1 MLSAVGCGD
10 DSGSDAGGTFTP
22 KHAGVLTVITSLPAP
37 GFWDGPDVDHLTGGF
52 EWGIANDLA
61 KRFGLE
67 VKFVNVPFE
76 QLAAGDFDDADIAL
90 AQISTTD
97 ARRDLMDFS
106 SPYYPSNA
114 GALATKDVE
123 LKDLAA
129 AKDLKWV
136 VEESTTEQSLLD
148 DVIKPDDAPLV
159 TQTRDETLA
168 ALADGRADAALLDL
182 PTALATAHEH
192 PELTVPAQFMTQ
204 RADGGRAAQGVRQ
217 HRGGEQRDPC
227 ARHRRHPRRPVRQVP
242 PAGAG
247 GGPRPRAR
255 DRHAY
260 GGLMDLL
267 SFHTPDRAILSFF
280 AVLVVIAV
288 GPWLAERLRLPGLLG
303 LLFGGLL
310 IGPYVLG
317 IVQESDTFI
326 KSLGEIGLLYLMYLA
341 GLDLDLEILRRYKRI
356 AITFAI
362 ITFVWPMALGFMT
375 GELLGYK
382 TAAAILLGS
391 IWASH
396 TLLTYPTFRR
406 YGLANQRAV
415 AVTVGA
421 TVITDTLALVVL
433 ALVSGYTTGD
443 ASGVELFIQIM
454 LGLLILAAFC
464 FLALPRIVRW
474 LMPSLGQP
482 PTVRYII
489 ALAALFSAV
498 VVCEMFGIDGI
509 VGAFFAGLALNPLI
523 PKSGPLFEHIEFFGS
538 ALFIPMF
545 LVSVGLIIEPSVMVD
560 PKTLGTAAV
569 FALSCIGGKLIA
581 AMLCKPVFKYSWIEV
596 GAVFALSVNQAA
608 ATLAATFVGYEIGL
622 FGTTVVNAVL
632 IVIVISVIL
641 GSVSAARYAPRLPV
655 PPIDTSRLG
664 RRVMVVVGDG
674 QRDDAGSRSPRQ
686 MSARGWRRPT
696 AAISCRCW
704 CSSRGKA
711 RSTTRGSRRSTS
723 RSPAVGSTPK
733 SSSVSTGRASMR
745 SRARQWDKARRFA
758 VVPAEPPGLDTAV
771 FGAQEDRLVAQ
782 MPIPMVLAM
791 LKRTP
796 TRFVLALSERDQ
808 RRASRNVQVVF
819 EVAARLAKAGHP
831 VSVYSASPLSPEQLS
846 HLGGAEAVYG
856 DDDRAAFLE
865 ANIDE
870 HTAVIV
876 PAPGGTSVFGHD
888 IPSLAELG
896 AGLLIAVGS
905 EDDEADTVT
914 IGHNLAAGGQR
925 ELRARAELSA
935 SGARRSACARL
946 GRSAACRA
954 RLPRGELRSDRRGA
968 ADRASRTTGAPSCP
982 TDPCRSP
989 CCRDGRCGPSR

>member
-1 MLSAVGCGD
+1 
-10 DSGSDAGGTFTP
+10 
-22 KHAGVLTVITSLPAP
+22 
-37 GFWDGPDVDHLTGGF
+37 
-52 EWGIANDLA
+52 
-61 KRFGLE
+61 
-67 VKFVNVPFE
+67 
-76 QLAAGDFDDADIAL
+76 
-90 AQISTTD
+90 
-97 ARRDLMDFS
+97 
-106 SPYYPSNA
+106 
-114 GALATKDVE
+114 
-123 LKDLAA
+123 
-129 AKDLKWV
+129 
-136 VEESTTEQSLLD
+136 
-148 DVIKPDDAPLV
+148 
-159 TQTRDETLA
+159 
-168 ALADGRADAALLDL
+168 
-182 PTALATAHEH
+182 
-192 PELTVPAQFMTQ
+192 
-204 RADGGRAAQGVRQ
+204 
-217 HRGGEQRDPC
+217 
-227 ARHRRHPRRPVRQVP
+227 
-242 PAGAG
+242 
-247 GGPRPRAR
+247 
-255 DRHAY
+255 
-260 GGLMDLL
+260 MDLL

-326 KSLGEIGLLYLMYLA
+326 KSLGTIGLLYLMYLA

-443 ASGVELFIQIM
+443 ASGVVLFMQIM
-454 LGLLILAAFC
+454 LGLLILAAYC

-581 AMLCKPVFKYSWIEV
+581 AMLCRPVFKYSWNEV

-664 RRVMVVVGDG
+664 RRVMVVVGDD
-674 QRDDAGSRSPRQ
+674 QRDDAASVAATDVGSWMAKADGGHLVPLLVQLAWEGSVDDARIEAINESLAGRGFDTEVVVRVDRSRVDAVA
-686 MSARGWRRPT
+686 SA
-696 AAISCRCW
+696 
-704 CSSRGKA
+704 
-711 RSTTRGSRRSTS
+711 
-723 RSPAVGSTPK
+723 AVGQSATL
-733 SSSVSTGRASMR
+733 
-745 SRARQWDKARRFA
+745 A

-771 FGAQEDRLVAQ
+771 FGAQEDRLIAQ
-782 MPIPMVLAM
+782 MPIPTVITM

-819 EVAARLAKAGHP
+819 EVAARLAKAGHT

-846 HLGGAEAVYG
+846 HLGGAEAVHG

-914 IGHNLAAGGQR
+914 IGHNLAAGR
-925 ELRARAELSA
+925 
-935 SGARRSACARL
+935 
-946 GRSAACRA
+946 
-954 RLPRGELRSDRRGA
+954 P
-968 ADRASRTTGAPSCP
+968 RAS
-982 TDPCRSP
+982 
-989 CCRDGRCGPSR
+989 